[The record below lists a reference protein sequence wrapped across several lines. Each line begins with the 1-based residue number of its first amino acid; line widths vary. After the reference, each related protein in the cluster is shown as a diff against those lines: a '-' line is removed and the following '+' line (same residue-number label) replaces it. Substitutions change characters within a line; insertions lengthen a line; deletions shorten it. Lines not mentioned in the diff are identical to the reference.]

1 LPSLEEIIN
10 RILAEVPN
18 LTREDVRLMIEQ
30 KRREVGGLLTNE
42 GAAYIVA
49 SELGVSVYSEGTLKT
64 EISIR
69 DLVPGANDVS
79 INGRVILVY
88 PVQTFSRLN
97 KTTGKLARMIIA
109 DSTGTLSVVLWDD
122 KADLLKQITQNQIV
136 RILHGYVR
144 ESLDGKLELHIGVRG
159 DVLINPANVNPEHFP
174 EVKEFFK
181 KIGELNEDE
190 KSVDVVALVSRVF
203 PVTTFQKEAGIG
215 KVSRL
220 ELSDDTGLVMAVLWN
235 EKADVVKEV
244 KRGDCLQIMGA
255 KVKRG
260 FQGNLEIHA
269 EKGAQVSILAE
280 KPPHISLPAIKPA
293 QIAKL
298 KPGMADVDVL
308 ARVVSIGPVREFRR
322 PTKEVGHVAT
332 LIIKDAT
339 GSTRLT
345 LWDEKIDVIERIRL
359 GDIVL
364 VESAY
369 TKPGL
374 GGFIDL
380 NLGRRGVLTINPII
394 KEAIMPPPIEE
405 RIMPIGQ
412 LKQGLMGVTVEGT
425 ISETPGI
432 RDVVTKRGETVKVAS
447 FGIRDATGEIRV
459 SAWRNL
465 VNVVKD
471 LPADSKIKLRN
482 VYVKTGL
489 DGALELSS
497 GTMTT
502 IEVLSQPTTS
512 PNSSNQIVTE

>member
-1 LPSLEEIIN
+1 MPSLEEIID
-10 RILAEVPN
+10 RILAERPDLV
-18 LTREDVRLMIEQ
+18 REDIQLMIEQ

-49 SELGVSVYSEGTLKT
+49 SELGVSVYGEGPLRT
-64 EISIR
+64 EIGIR
-69 DLVPGANDVS
+69 DLVPRANDIS

-144 ESLDGKLELHIGVRG
+144 ESLDGKPELHIGVRG
-159 DVLINPANVNPEHFP
+159 DVLISPANVNPEHFP

-181 KIGELNEDE
+181 KIDELNEDE
-190 KSVDVVALVSRVF
+190 KYVNVVALVSRVF
-203 PVTTFQKEAGIG
+203 PVATFQKETGIG

-220 ELSDDTGLVMAVLWN
+220 ELSDDTGRVMAVLWN
-235 EKADVVKEV
+235 EKADIAKEV

-260 FQGNLEIHA
+260 LQDNLEIHV
-269 EKGAQVSILAE
+269 ERGAQVSILAE
-280 KPPHISLPAIKPA
+280 KPPQISLPAIKPA

-298 KPGMADVDVL
+298 KPGMADVDIL
-308 ARVVSIGPVREFRR
+308 ARVVSIGSVREFRR

-345 LWDEKIDVIERIRL
+345 LWNEKTDVIERIRL

-374 GGFIDL
+374 GGLIDL
-380 NLGRRGVLTINPII
+380 NLGTRGVLTINPTI
-394 KEAIMPPPIEE
+394 KGAIMPPPIEE

-412 LKQGLMGVTVEGT
+412 LKQGLMGITVEGT
-425 ISETPGI
+425 ITGTPLV
-432 RDVVTKRGETVKVAS
+432 RDVVTQRGETVKVAS
-447 FGIRDATGEIRV
+447 FWLHDATGKIRV

-465 VNVVKD
+465 ANVVKD
-471 LPADSKIKLRN
+471 LPADSKIKLRS
-482 VYVKTGL
+482 VYVKAGL
-489 DGALELSS
+489 NGTLEISS

-502 IEVLSQPTTS
+502 IEVLSQPTR
-512 PNSSNQIVTE
+512 PNSSNQIVIE